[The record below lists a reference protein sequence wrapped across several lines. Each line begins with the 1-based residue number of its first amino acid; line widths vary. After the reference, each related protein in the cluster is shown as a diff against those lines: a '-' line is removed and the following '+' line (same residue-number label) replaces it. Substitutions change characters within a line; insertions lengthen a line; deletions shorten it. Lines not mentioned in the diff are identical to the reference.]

1 MGGCVGEHPYRS
13 RGEGRWDRRFQRKR
27 ITFEMYKIKYPRK
40 KYCFA
45 LGPTYMK
52 IQVDWTYRAKVTK
65 VIKSRREFFSGIHGT
80 RINCIKMSSM
90 RYIKLK
96 VEDPVFIES
105 EYSVRNVFNNAP
117 ITL

>member
-1 MGGCVGEHPYRS
+1 MGEHLYRS

-45 LGPTYMK
+45 LVPTYMK

-80 RINCIKMSSM
+80 RINCIKKKNKLHKNVLYEIYQTESRGSSF
-90 RYIKLK
+90 Y
-96 VEDPVFIES
+96 
-105 EYSVRNVFNNAP
+105 
-117 ITL
+117 